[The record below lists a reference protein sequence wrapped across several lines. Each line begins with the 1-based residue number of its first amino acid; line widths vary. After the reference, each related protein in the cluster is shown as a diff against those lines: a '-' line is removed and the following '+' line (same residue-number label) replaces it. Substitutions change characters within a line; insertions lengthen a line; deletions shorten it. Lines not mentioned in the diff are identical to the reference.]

1 MVSKCRCDNECLYCN
16 DYIDDYDYPVGK
28 KEYCDYSSCI
38 LTKDRKFF
46 VSVVGCVSY
55 IRR

>member
-16 DYIDDYDYPVGK
+16 DYIDDERVGK
-28 KEYCDYSSCI
+28 QDYCDFCSCI